1 MYLIERER
9 RKLIKSHQQ
18 TSVMIQIV
26 PWNYRSYSSIKLKA
40 LALATMATL
49 FAQCIQAQE
58 TDSDNDGFDDITEG
72 IYNNGSREVVVNNS
86 SFEDT
91 PDVPAEQ
98 FRFIDADLIPSW
110 NTTAT
115 DNIIEIWQTGFR
127 GVESYDGEQHAEL
140 NATQFSALFQD
151 IETVPGSSLEWSVAH
166 RGRAGTDTATFNV
179 GPPEGPLTVVELMV
193 SPEGL
198 WSVYRGSVI
207 IPEGQTTTRVM
218 FEAID
223 ATQDG
228 TGNFID
234 GFELV
239 TVSRDTDGDG
249 IPDYLDTESDNDGLT
264 DAYEGT
270 RDSDLDGVLDRVD
283 LDSDNDGILDVV
295 EADSL
300 LDADNPVDTDSD
312 GVFDYLDADSDN
324 DGLSDTLESRSALAD
339 RDRNGIVDDFTDS
352 NNDGLDDTITV
363 LSDTIDDIDFDG
375 LPDHLDLDTDADGFL
390 DVVEGGVLD
399 IGGVDSDADGT
410 LDNMHDSD
418 NDLVPDVVDVDFVG
432 GEDTDTDG
440 IADSFDASVTGGDDA
455 DGDGI
460 DDAGDPD
467 ANGDGMADLISDYG
481 FYPLPDQ
488 DDEGTP
494 DVEQPFSDEI
504 GPTTDGATGDTVEE
518 QTDESANRIRTSLQ
532 GGGCSIATGNNSG
545 DPVIP
550 LLFIFAFI
558 GLATRKRIVISN
570 VNSCGGLPLI
580 ASAVAGGVILLAA
593 PLEKVYA
600 QSLKNSVA
608 SREASQLQDERF
620 ARRYYVGFGAGS
632 SWLEPDTSE
641 VEGVDVETRN
651 DLGFHITFGVD
662 YSPALSVELHATDL
676 GDAVLSSNEVIS
688 YKHIGVSAL
697 AYIGGARDRFNRRGF
712 TGFGRIGFGGLI
724 TDAESDVT
732 LEQENSVQITL
743 GLGAEYAMRFGLAFR
758 AETLIFDADANYTQL
773 ALLYRFGRRPR
784 SQSAYTAPMAV
795 DRAASDQIDT
805 RENLAVTT
813 ERPSSLSA
821 RESTGNTTTGSAIA
835 SAKSDSTGDRDND
848 GVKNEYDACDDT
860 LPGSVVDDLG
870 CIVYIG
876 VLEDVTFKTGSSELT
891 PEAQNVLNSVAETI
905 RSQPLTIV
913 ELSAFTDNV
922 GTEEQNNALSV
933 ARVKSV
939 ALYLIS
945 AGVKK
950 MQLTLKAYGEKRPI
964 ASNDTEEGRRIN
976 RRVEI
981 KRIP

>member
-1 MYLIERER
+1 M
-9 RKLIKSHQQ
+9 IK
-18 TSVMIQIV
+18 IV
-26 PWNYRSYSSIKLKA
+26 PWNYHNCSSTKLNA
-40 LALATMATL
+40 SAFTIMAIL

-91 PDVPAEQ
+91 PNVPAEQ

-110 NTTAT
+110 STTAT

-151 IETVPGSSLEWSVAH
+151 IETVPGSSLEWTVAH

-193 SPEGL
+193 SPEGF
-198 WSVYRGSVI
+198 WSVYTGSVI

-223 ATQDG
+223 ALVGG

-249 IPDYLDTESDNDGLT
+249 IPDYLDTESDADGLT
-264 DAYEGT
+264 DAYEGI

-283 LDSDNDGILDVV
+283 LDSDNDGILDVI

-300 LDADNPVDTDSD
+300 LDADNPVDTDGD

-324 DGLSDTLESRSALAD
+324 DGLSDTLESQTALAD
-339 RDRNGIVDDFTDS
+339 TDRNGIVDDFTDS

-363 LSDTIDDIDFDG
+363 LSDAIDDIDLDG

-399 IGGVDSDADGT
+399 IGGVDSDVDGT
-410 LDNMHDSD
+410 LDNMQDSD

-432 GEDTDTDG
+432 GEDADTDG
-440 IADSFDASVTGGDDA
+440 IVDSFDASITGGNDA

-481 FYPLPDQ
+481 FYLLPDQ

-494 DVEQPFSDEI
+494 DVEQAFSDDT
-504 GPTTDGATGDTVEE
+504 GTTTDGATGD
-518 QTDESANRIRTSLQ
+518 TDESANRIRTSLQ
-532 GGGCSIATGNNSG
+532 GGGCSIATGNSSS
-545 DPVIP
+545 DPVLP
-550 LLFIFAFI
+550 LLLIFAFI
-558 GLATRKRIVISN
+558 GVAARKRIVISN
-570 VNSCGGLPLI
+570 VNSCGGLPFI
-580 ASAVAGGVILLAA
+580 ASAVTGGVMLLAA

-600 QSLKNSVA
+600 QSLDNSVA
-608 SREASQLQDERF
+608 SREASPLRDERF
-620 ARRYYVGFGAGS
+620 GRRYYVGFGAGS

-651 DLGFHITFGVD
+651 DLGYQITVGVD
-662 YSPALSVELHATDL
+662 YSPALSIELHATDL
-676 GDAVLSSNEVIS
+676 GDAVLSSDAVIS
-688 YKHIGVSAL
+688 YKHIGASAL
-697 AYIGGARDRFNRRGF
+697 AYIGGARKRFNRRGF
-712 TGFGRIGFGGLI
+712 TGFGRIGLGGLI
-724 TDAESDVT
+724 TDAESDVP
-732 LEQENSVQITL
+732 LDQENSVQLTL
-743 GLGAEYAMRFGLAFR
+743 GLGAEYATRFGLALR
-758 AETLIFDADANYTQL
+758 AETLIFDADANYSQL

-784 SQSAYTAPMAV
+784 NQPAYIAPMAV
-795 DRAASDQIDT
+795 DRAASAQIDT

-813 ERPSSLSA
+813 ESPSSLSA
-821 RESTGNTTTGSAIA
+821 RENIDNTTTGSAIA
-835 SAKSDSTGDRDND
+835 STKSDSADDRDND

-870 CIVYIG
+870 CTVYIG

-891 PEAQNVLNSVAETI
+891 PEARNVLNSVAETL

-913 ELSAFTDNV
+913 ELSAYTDNV

-939 ALYLIS
+939 ALYLIR

-964 ASNDTEEGRRIN
+964 SSNDTEEGRRVN